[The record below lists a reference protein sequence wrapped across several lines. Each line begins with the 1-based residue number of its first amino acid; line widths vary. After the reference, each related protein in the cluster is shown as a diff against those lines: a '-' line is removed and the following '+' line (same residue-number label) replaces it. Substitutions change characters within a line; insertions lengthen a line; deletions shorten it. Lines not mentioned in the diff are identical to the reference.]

1 MKSLLELMQPQVTKQ
16 VTGTKV
22 ERERHQDYDRYLQRR
37 YGITKRQA
45 LGFWQSQKERCA
57 TCGNFIP
64 KPDGT
69 AGRGVNVDRCH
80 KTNRVRGL
88 LCGPCSVALGQVRD
102 SVETLRRMI
111 AYLERNA
118 I

>member
-16 VTGTKV
+16 VTGTRVK
-22 ERERHQDYDRYLQRR
+22 RERHQDYDHYLQRR

-45 LGFWQSQKERCA
+45 LGKWQSQKERCA

-69 AGRGVNVDRCH
+69 AGRGVNIDYCRR
-80 KTNRVRGL
+80 TNKVRGL
-88 LCGPCSVALGQVRD
+88 LCASCNVALGQVRD

-111 AYLERNA
+111 AYLERG
-118 I
+118 